1 MKIKLDLHIH
11 SAASADG
18 RMSPDEILYRCREE
32 GLQGAAVCDHDR
44 VMSEDRADADF
55 LWIPGVEVSTDYGHL
70 LGLFVTVPIPAGD
83 FVAAVEAI
91 HAAGGI
97 AVLAH
102 PFARRREGDALLPI
116 LPLLDGIEVYNSRA
130 MRKNSR
136 ANVMAEEFAAVHG
149 LCRFAG
155 SDAHVAEE
163 VGMAYV
169 LLEADELSAEA
180 VKAALLERTVEITG
194 RRSPARY
201 TAMSQLTRRR
211 RQGASP
217 LSYAKWALFALRCLL
232 QDLLWG
238 GQ

>member
-11 SAASADG
+11 SAVSADG
-18 RMSPDEILYRCREE
+18 RMSLDEILRRCREE

-44 VMSEDRADADF
+44 VMAEERTDADF
-55 LWIPGVEVSTDYGHL
+55 LWIPGVEVSTAYGHL
-70 LGLFVTVPIPAGD
+70 LGLFVSEPVPAGD
-83 FVAAVEAI
+83 LAAAVEAI

-102 PFARRREGDALLPI
+102 PFARRGDGGALLPI
-116 LPLLDGIEVYNSRA
+116 VPMLDGIEVYNSRA

-136 ANVMAEEFAAVHG
+136 ANVMADEFAAVHG
-149 LCRFAG
+149 LRRFAG
-155 SDAHVAEE
+155 SDAHVAQE

-169 LLEADELSAEA
+169 TLEVEELSAEA
-180 VKAALLERTVEITG
+180 VKAALLAGKVEIAG

-211 RQGASP
+211 RQGASL

-232 QDLLWG
+232 QDLFQG
-238 GQ
+238 GR

>member
-1 MKIKLDLHIH
+1 MKLKLDLHIH

-18 RMSPDEILYRCREE
+18 RMSTDEILRRCREE

-44 VMSEDRADADF
+44 VMEEERADADF
-55 LWIPGVEVSTDYGHL
+55 LWIPGVEVSTEYGHL
-70 LGLFVTVPIPAGD
+70 LGLFVSSPVPAGN
-83 FVAAVEAI
+83 FAAAVDAI

-102 PFARRREGDALLPI
+102 PFARRQDGDVLLPI
-116 LPLLDGIEVYNSRA
+116 LPMLDGIEVYNSRA
-130 MRKNSR
+130 MRKNPR
-136 ANVMAEEFAAVHG
+136 ANTMAEEFAAAHG
-149 LCRFAG
+149 LRAFAG

-169 LLEADELSAEA
+169 TLEVEELSAAA
-180 VKAALLERTVEITG
+180 VKAALLAGELAITG

-201 TAMSQLTRRR
+201 TAMSQFTRRR
-211 RQGASP
+211 RQGASL

-232 QDLLWG
+232 QDLLRG
-238 GQ
+238 GR

>member
-18 RMSPDEILYRCREE
+18 RMSLDEILCRCREE

-44 VMSEDRADADF
+44 VMEEERADTDF
-55 LWIPGVEVSTDYGHL
+55 LWIPGVEVSTEYGHL
-70 LGLFVTVPIPAGD
+70 LGLFVSSPIPAGD
-83 FVAAVEAI
+83 LATAVEAI
-91 HAAGGI
+91 HAAGGV

-102 PFARRREGDALLPI
+102 PFARRREGDALVPI
-116 LPLLDGIEVYNSRA
+116 LPMLDGIEVYNSRA
-130 MRKNSR
+130 MRKNPR
-136 ANVMAEEFAAVHG
+136 ANAMAEAFAAAHG
-149 LCRFAG
+149 LSAFAG
-155 SDAHVAEE
+155 SDAHVPEE
-163 VGMAYV
+163 VGMACV
-169 LLEADELSAEA
+169 TLEVEELSARA
-180 VKAALLERTVEITG
+180 VKTALLAGKVEIAG

-232 QDLLWG
+232 QDLFG
-238 GQ
+238 GGR

>member
-11 SAASADG
+11 SAVSADG
-18 RMSPDEILYRCREE
+18 RMSLDEILRRCREE

-44 VMSEDRADADF
+44 VMEEERTDADF
-55 LWIPGVEVSTDYGHL
+55 LWIPGVEVSTEYGHL
-70 LGLFVTVPIPAGD
+70 LGLFVSLPVPAGD
-83 FVAAVEAI
+83 FAAAVEAI

-102 PFARRREGDALLPI
+102 PFARRRDGEALLPI

-136 ANVMAEEFAAVHG
+136 ANAMAEEFAAAHG
-149 LCRFAG
+149 LCSFAG
-155 SDAHVAEE
+155 SDAHVAQE

-169 LLEADELSAEA
+169 TLEAEELSAEA
-180 VKAALLERTVEITG
+180 VRAALQAGQVEITG

-201 TAMSQLTRRR
+201 TAMSQWTRRR
-211 RQGASP
+211 RQGVSP

-232 QDLLWG
+232 QDLLRG
-238 GQ
+238 GR